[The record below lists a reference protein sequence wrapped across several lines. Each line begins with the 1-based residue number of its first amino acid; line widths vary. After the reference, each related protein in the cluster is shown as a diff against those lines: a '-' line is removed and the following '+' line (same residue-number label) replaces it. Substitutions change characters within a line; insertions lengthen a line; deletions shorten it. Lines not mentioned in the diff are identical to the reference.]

1 MLSNASLQNQF
12 LVAMPEFKDS
22 HFDKSVT
29 LLCEHNPDGALGLVV
44 NRPTDLR
51 LSTMLSH
58 MDVQCDKLAS
68 DPIIFWGGPVRPEHG
83 FVLHGPPGNWESC
96 LEISKNLYLTTSRD
110 VLNALGQGDGPTE
123 FLVALGYAGW
133 GSGQLER
140 EILDNAW
147 LNAPLDRKI
156 LFSLPVAERWLAATQ
171 LLGLNVLHL
180 ASQAGHA

>member
-1 MLSNASLQNQF
+1 MLSNASFQNQF

-22 HFDKSVT
+22 HFDRSVT
-29 LLCEHNPDGALGLVV
+29 LLCEHNQDGALGLVV
-44 NRPTDLR
+44 NRPTDLH

-58 MDVQCDKLAS
+58 MDVQCDKLAG
-68 DPIIFWGGPVRPEHG
+68 DPIVYWGGPVRPEHG
-83 FVLHGPPGNWESC
+83 FVLHGSPGNWESS
-96 LEISKNLYLTTSRD
+96 LKISEDLYLTTSRD
-110 VLNALGQGDGPTE
+110 VLDALGRGHGPHE
-123 FLVALGYAGW
+123 YLVALGYAGW

-156 LFSLPVAERWLAATQ
+156 LFSLPASERWLAATQ
-171 LLGLNVLHL
+171 LLGLDVRHL